1 MPVIPVNITPESM
14 QPATEHDEEVIQA
27 EVAEVV
33 REENDVKQELMKL
46 EQKVEFL
53 TEYIMNRLQTSTQT
67 GPI

>member
-1 MPVIPVNITPESM
+1 MPVIPVAITPESM
-14 QPATEHDEEVIQA
+14 QPATAHNEEVIEA

-53 TEYIMNRLQTSTQT
+53 TEYIMNRLQTST
-67 GPI
+67 

>member
-33 REENDVKQELMKL
+33 REENDIKQELMKL
-46 EQKVEFL
+46 EQNMDFL
-53 TEYIMNRLQTSTQT
+53 TDYLMRNLPPR
-67 GPI
+67 P